1 MVDFKK
7 LLIWQQGMIFIIK
20 DYDIIPKKLETKTE
34 QTMLTKFIDKV
45 GS

>member
-1 MVDFKK
+1 MKDFKK
-7 LLIWQQGMIFIIK
+7 LLIWQQGMILINNV
-20 DYDIIPKKLETKTE
+20 YDIIPKKLETKTE